1 MTGSI
6 VRQATTPSLV
16 THLQF
21 SHSFLLSG
29 SSDGYLRAHD
39 PRTGMGRAGGAESLV
54 KAHYSSIQG
63 LQTAGNFAFT
73 IGLGVRW
80 ISIF

>member
-6 VRQATTPSLV
+6 VRQAPVPSI

-29 SSDGYLRAHD
+29 SSDGYLRVHD
-39 PRTGMGRAGGAESLV
+39 PRTGMTRASGAESHV
-54 KAHYSSIQG
+54 KAHFSGIQG
-63 LQTAGNFAFT
+63 LETAGNFAFT

-80 ISIF
+80 TCIF